1 LAALAVLAGPS
12 RAELSAE
19 VGLSEIGVMILGVI
33 EGPDPI
39 PQIIWEPIRDI
50 DPALILNPSGA
61 ARGDG
66 RPDVAFDPA
75 TGRPHVVWAYN
86 SGTDFDIAHSYWNG
100 NGWTAPEFLTADAE
114 SQLDP
119 RIFIDESAIYV
130 TWWEPGAGSVWLITQ
145 PRGNAWQLAEQVEGQ
160 HGMRPSVVTW
170 GGTVIVA
177 SESDDGQGGHEIQ
190 LSTRGE
196 QGIFNTQLVSV
207 SSQDQA
213 LDVMLHTESDRLWM
227 DWRHSGTQFAYSEF
241 EGSTW
246 NPATT
251 VPWIDTSWLR
261 LEQVHLAIRNLV
273 VCEP

>member
-1 LAALAVLAGPS
+1 LAAVAVLAGPS

-39 PQIIWEPIRDI
+39 PQIIWEPIRDT
-50 DPALILNPSGA
+50 DPALILNPAGA

-66 RPDVAFDPA
+66 RPDVAFDPV

-86 SGTDFDIAHSYWNG
+86 NGTDFDIAHSYWNG
-100 NGWTAPEFLTADAE
+100 SGWTAPEFLTADAE
-114 SQLDP
+114 NQLDP

-130 TWWEPGAGSVWLITQ
+130 TWWELGTGSVWLITQ
-145 PRGNAWQLAEQVEGQ
+145 PRGNAWGLAEQVNGQ
-160 HGMRPSVVTW
+160 FGMRPSVVTW
-170 GGTVIVA
+170 GGTVVVA

-196 QGIFNTQLVSV
+196 QGMFNTQLVSV

-213 LDVMLHTESDRLWM
+213 LDVMLHTESGRLWM

-241 EGSTW
+241 EGSAW
-246 NPATT
+246 NPTST
-251 VPWIDTSWLR
+251 VPWTDTSWLR
-261 LEQVHLAIRNLV
+261 FEQVHLAIRNLV
-273 VCEP
+273 VSDH